1 MLTRRIIPCLDVKN
15 GRNVRGVKF
24 SADVDAGDPVEL
36 AARYDREGAD
46 ELVFYDITA
55 SAEGRNIMGDLVERV
70 ASEVFIPLTVGG
82 GLRNADDMYAMLRR
96 GAEKVSIN
104 SAAHRDPDLIRI
116 GADRFGSQC
125 IVLSIDAQLR
135 NDRAAPWWEV
145 VLDGGRTPT
154 GLDAIEVAQRGV
166 ELGAGEIVMNSIDA
180 DGTRAGYD
188 LDQLRAVCD
197 AVPVPVVASG
207 GAGSI
212 EHIRQALVEGRAHA
226 ALAASIFHFKMISIE
241 RVKRELV
248 AAGLPMR
255 MDPFAPAAV
264 AEQPFRHSREGGNP
278 GRP

>member
-55 SAEGRNIMGDLVERV
+55 SAERRDIMGDLVERV

-82 GLRNADDMYAMLRR
+82 GLRNADDMHAMLRR

-104 SAAHRDPDLIRI
+104 SAAHRDPDLIQL

-125 IVLSIDAQLR
+125 MVLSIDAQR
-135 NDRAAPWWEV
+135 RTDGAAPWWEV

-166 ELGAGEIVMNSIDA
+166 KLGAGEIVMNSIDA
-180 DGTRAGYD
+180 DGTREGYD
-188 LDQLRAVCD
+188 LDLLRTVSD

-212 EHIRQALVEGRAHA
+212 EHIRDALVDGRAHA
-226 ALAASIFHFKMISIE
+226 ALAASIFHFKLISIE
-241 RVKRELV
+241 RVKRELA

-255 MDPFAPAAV
+255 MDPFAAV
-264 AEQPFRHSREGGNP
+264 GN
-278 GRP
+278 

>member
-55 SAEGRNIMGDLVERV
+55 SAEGRDIMGDLVERV

-255 MDPFAPAAV
+255 MDPFETVAV
-264 AEQPFRHSREGGNP
+264 SGQPVRHSREGGNP
-278 GRP
+278 GRA

>member
-55 SAEGRNIMGDLVERV
+55 SAEGRDIMGDLVERV

-135 NDRAAPWWEV
+135 SDRDLPWWEV

-188 LDQLRAVCD
+188 LDQLRAICD

-212 EHIRQALVEGRAHA
+212 EHIREALVDGRAHA

-255 MDPFAPAAV
+255 MDPFAQVAV
-264 AEQPFRHSREGGNP
+264 SRQPIRDSRGDGNP
-278 GRP
+278 GRG

>member
-55 SAEGRNIMGDLVERV
+55 SAEGRDIMSDLVERV

-135 NDRAAPWWEV
+135 SDRAAPWWEV

-154 GLDAIEVAQRGV
+154 GLDAIEVAERGV

-212 EHIRQALVEGRAHA
+212 EHIRAALVEGRAHA

-255 MDPFAPAAV
+255 MDPFANSGSALNG
-264 AEQPFRHSREGGNP
+264 S
-278 GRP
+278 